1 MRLIHYSNIHY
12 SNAPVIMDDRIAR
25 GQDEHGAMKPN
36 GLWVSDEDEFG
47 WRSWCIEENFRLD
60 MLTVHEVTLSNTAN
74 ILVLETPGLIREFT
88 IDHGRE
94 QPRPSGRRGA
104 CWRGSGRRCGGSD
117 LGHRSRSAVRRRNSI
132 GANQNFPDRRPRSA
146 TVAP

>member
-1 MRLIHYSNIHY
+1 MPRRPRRPYQRPTCALIHY

-25 GQDEHGAMKPN
+25 GQDDEHGAIKPN

-47 WRSWCIEENFRLD
+47 WRSWCIKENFRLD
-60 MLTVHEVTLSNTAN
+60 MLTHAHEVTLSNTAN

-104 CWRGSGRRCGGSD
+104 CWRGLGRRCGGSD
-117 LGHRSRSAVRRRNSI
+117 LGHRSRSAAR
-132 GANQNFPDRRPRSA
+132 QLDRSEPEFS
-146 TVAP
+146 